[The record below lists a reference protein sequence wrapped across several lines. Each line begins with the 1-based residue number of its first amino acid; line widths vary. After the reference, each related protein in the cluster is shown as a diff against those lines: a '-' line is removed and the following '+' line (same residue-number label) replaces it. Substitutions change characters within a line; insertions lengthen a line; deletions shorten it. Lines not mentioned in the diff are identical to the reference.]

1 MNTKKRFLVVLCLNL
16 SSYSSI
22 IMAQSTY
29 QLGGLPS
36 INLNYKLRN
45 DWSTNFKIESRQLLQ
60 KGTFNSDGDKNYEYL
75 LTDYSLIVAKKIGL
89 NARLSGG
96 YLFRFREG
104 QAIHRLIQQYTITQR
119 LPSLRLAHRVV
130 TDQTFSDP
138 DATEFRLRYRLATE
152 IPLNGQSADPKELYI
167 KISNEYLN
175 SMQSAEYD
183 LEIRLVPLLGYAVT
197 AKQKVEFGMDYRV
210 NSFLDKNTRH
220 SFWISLNWFIEI

>member
-1 MNTKKRFLVVLCLNL
+1 MNIEKRFLVVLCLSL
-16 SSYSSI
+16 SFSYT

-29 QLGGLPS
+29 QFGSLPS
-36 INLNYKLRN
+36 INLNYKLKKG
-45 DWSTNFKIESRQLLQ
+45 WSANFKIESRQLLQ
-60 KGTFNSDGDKNYEYL
+60 RGTFNMDKDKSYEYL

-130 TDQTFSDP
+130 TDQTFSNVD
-138 DATEFRLRYRLATE
+138 DTEYRLRYRLATE
-152 IPLNGQSADPKELYI
+152 MPLNGQSADPKEFYI

-183 LEIRLVPLLGYAVT
+183 LEIRLVPLLGYT
-197 AKQKVEFGMDYRV
+197 ATEKQKVEFGMDYRV
-210 NSFLDKNTRH
+210 NSFLEKNARH